1 MTFNYTTL
9 ITDRTQSDVDRV
21 KYLAQRITKGT
32 ATDAERAEYLTDL
45 KGAYNAS
52 DLNRVT
58 SAMEYLKRLYDHYGY
73 HVNYTPIYIERK
85 KKSRLPA
92 GYTEVEYIQSSGT
105 QYVDTGF
112 QPNQDTKVL
121 MEADYTPAAS
131 GSSYLFG
138 GSVGSRSK
146 AFEFCGY
153 SGRYRIVY
161 NGTETYFTETAFEQP
176 ITVAMDKNEATVNSA
191 ETVSATY
198 ATFASGYN
206 MYLFATNRAG
216 TAYGTYGAKIYSAK
230 IYDNGVL
237 IRDYVPCI
245 NADNAVGL
253 YDLVNGQFYGNA
265 GTGTFTAGDVVE
277 SAPDSDTEELD
288 PYTWYVSDIPT
299 QAQMQTYLQN
309 VVVLKSKTHEILS
322 YYDAE
327 SQYPLPDAPTDMVKL
342 TYQEANDIEQILQ
355 SIENQLIYMSNHFYW
370 YYSGEV
376 YAGEI

>member
-58 SAMEYLKRLYDHYGY
+58 AAMLYLKRLYDHYGY

-92 GYTEVEYIQSSGT
+92 GYTEVAYIQSSGT
-105 QYVDTGF
+105 QWVNSDVVSTIS
-112 QPNQDTKVL
+112 TKISLDFSVV
-121 MEADYTPAAS
+121 TS
-131 GSSYLFG
+131 GSDDVICGVISPNI
-138 GSVGSRSK
+138 
-146 AFEFCGY
+146 CIGY
-153 SGRYRIVY
+153 S
-161 NGTETYFTETAFEQP
+161 ETAIKGSFKHGVGWSTEVPSNVVGRHTASIENGIFTLDGTTQ
-176 ITVAMDKNEATVNSA
+176 
-191 ETVSATY
+191 
-198 ATFASGYN
+198 TFTGLSSYSTAQKI
-206 MYLFATNRAG
+206 YLFAA
-216 TAYGTYGAKIYSAK
+216 AYSQGSDGTYGKVSAKVYSAK
-230 IYDNGVL
+230 IYDNGTLV
-237 IRDYVPCI
+237 RDFVPCI

-253 YDLVNGQFYGNA
+253 YDLVNGQFYGNS

-277 SAPDSDTEELD
+277 SASESDTLD

-309 VVVLKSKTHEILS
+309 VVVLKNKTHEILS

-327 SQYPLPDAPTDMVKL
+327 SQYPLPDAPADMVKL